1 MKRRALA
8 AVAVFIT
15 LVLTSCSAK
24 ENVMT
29 PEQAREQTLEIL
41 QATIAASGASDWV
54 LDRDDVPLPQ
64 QCEIDGK
71 EGVAFNHGGYAVT
84 EGSDPAADA
93 RRVADY
99 WTSVGI
105 DARVVSDPVPRVF
118 GGGGPVDAISF
129 STSPGYT
136 ISVGGTCVPGNAFD
150 YYNDTPSPSN

>member
-1 MKRRALA
+1 M
-8 AVAVFIT
+8 
-15 LVLTSCSAK
+15 S
-24 ENVMT
+24 
-29 PEQAREQTLEIL
+29 PEEAREQTLEIL

-84 EGSDPAADA
+84 ERANPAADA
-93 RRVADY
+93 QRVAEY
-99 WTSVGI
+99 WASVGI

-118 GGGGPVDAISF
+118 GGGGRVDAISF

-136 ISVGGTCVPGNAFD
+136 ICVGGTCVPGNAFEF
-150 YYNDTPSPSN
+150 YSPSPSN